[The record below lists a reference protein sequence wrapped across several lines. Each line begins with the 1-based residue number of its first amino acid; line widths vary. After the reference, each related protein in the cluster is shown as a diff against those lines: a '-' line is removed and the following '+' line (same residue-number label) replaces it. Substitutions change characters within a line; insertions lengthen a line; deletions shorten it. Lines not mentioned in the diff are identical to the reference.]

1 MLTTTLEPNPATPGR
16 ARRAATEWLGATGAT
31 KAQVDKAV
39 LIVSELVTNA
49 VVHAGTAIE
58 LRLDWDGPHLRIEV
72 TDGGPARGALM
83 SHQSPAGGG
92 RGLFIVD
99 HLSESWGFEIGRT
112 GKRVWANVAAVP
124 NTALDTSAVAAGLP
138 ADPIEA
144 VSDPDLSSLSA
155 SALVDELLVRVH
167 TVMGV
172 DTVAVLLTDRT
183 GTNLVASASRGLE
196 AEVRQGVRIPI
207 GRGFAGRIAQTREPA
222 TLDRVTPDVVANPLL
237 WQSGIRSM
245 LGVPMLA
252 GSALVGVMHVGSR
265 VPRLFDARDTA
276 VLQLAADQI
285 AVALRA
291 EQNLSERTAARTLQ
305 QSLMPTRLPQVDGLQ
320 MASRFVPAE
329 AFGVGG
335 DWFDSFLLP
344 SGAVGIVIGDVAGSG
359 LPAAVVM
366 GRLRSALRAYALEA
380 SSPAETLDRLD
391 SKFAHFEPD
400 EMATV
405 LYLVIES
412 DLSSF
417 TLSSAGHLPPVVAE
431 PGHDTVVLDCEPAP
445 PIGSHISVPHINV
458 HHELREDMTV
468 GCFTDGLI
476 ERRSEPI
483 TFGLERLRQSFRA
496 GDAESVCADV
506 MIDLIGTTK
515 VEDDTALLVFRRTP

>member
-1 MLTTTLEPNPATPGR
+1 MSAGRSGEPIA
-16 ARRAATEWLGATGAT
+16 
-31 KAQVDKAV
+31 
-39 LIVSELVTNA
+39 
-49 VVHAGTAIE
+49 
-58 LRLDWDGPHLRIEV
+58 
-72 TDGGPARGALM
+72 
-83 SHQSPAGGG
+83 
-92 RGLFIVD
+92 
-99 HLSESWGFEIGRT
+99 
-112 GKRVWANVAAVP
+112 
-124 NTALDTSAVAAGLP
+124 
-138 ADPIEA
+138 A
-144 VSDPDLSSLSA
+144 VSDPALSSLPA
-155 SALVDELLVRVH
+155 MALVDELVARVH
-167 TVMGV
+167 TVLGV
-172 DTVAVLLTDRT
+172 DTVAILLTDRT
-183 GTNLVASASRGLE
+183 GTNLVASAARGLE

-237 WQSGIRSM
+237 WQAGIRSM

-252 GSALVGVMHVGSR
+252 GNALVGVMHVGSR
-265 VPRLFDARDTA
+265 SPRLFDARDTA

-380 SSPAETLDRLD
+380 SSPAETLDRLGR
-391 SKFAHFEPD
+391 KFAHFEPD

-405 LYLVIES
+405 LYLVIDS
-412 DLSSF
+412 DLRSL

-431 PGHDTVVLDCEPAP
+431 PGRDTLLLDFEPAP
-445 PIGSHISVPHINV
+445 PIGSHISVRHIDV
-458 HHELREDMTV
+458 RQELREGMTV

-476 ERRSEPI
+476 ERRSEPL

-506 MIDLIGTTK
+506 MIDLVGTRK

>member
-1 MLTTTLEPNPATPGR
+1 MLTTTLEPTPASPGR
-16 ARRAATEWLGATGAT
+16 ARRAATEWLWSNGAT
-31 KAQVDKAV
+31 KEQVDSAV

-49 VVHAGTAIE
+49 VVHAGTP
-58 LRLDWDGPHLRIEV
+58 LTLQLDWDGPRLRIEV
-72 TDGGPARGALM
+72 SDGGPAHGALM
-83 SHQSPAGGG
+83 SHPSPNGGG
-92 RGLFIVD
+92 RGLIIVD
-99 HLSESWGFEIGRT
+99 HLSESWGFEVDRD

-124 NTALDTSAVAAGLP
+124 DAVLPVAATSAGQSG
-138 ADPIEA
+138 DPIAA
-144 VSDPDLSSLSA
+144 VSDPSLSTLSA
-155 SALVDELLVRVH
+155 TALVDELLARVH
-167 TVMGV
+167 TALGV
-172 DTVAVLLTDRT
+172 DTVVVLLTDRT
-183 GTNLVASASRGLE
+183 GTSLVASASRGLE

-207 GRGFAGRIAQTREPA
+207 GRGFAGRIALTREPA
-222 TLDRVTPDVVANPLL
+222 ILDRVTPDVVANPLL
-237 WQSGIRSM
+237 WQAGIRSL

-252 GSALVGVMHVGSR
+252 GGALVGVMHVGSR
-265 VPRLFDARDTA
+265 RPRLFDARDTA

-285 AVALRA
+285 AGALRA

-305 QSLMPTRLPQVDGLQ
+305 QSLMPTLLPQVEGLQ
-320 MASRFVPAE
+320 MASRFVPAA

-344 SGAVGIVIGDVAGSG
+344 TGAVGIVIGDVAGSG

-391 SKFAHFEPD
+391 RKFAHFEPD

-431 PGHDTVVLDCEPAP
+431 PGHDTLLLDCEPAP
-445 PIGSHISVPHINV
+445 PIGSHISARHVDV
-458 HHELREDMTV
+458 GHELREGMTV

-476 ERRSEPI
+476 ERRTEPL
-483 TFGLERLRQSFRA
+483 TFGLERLRQSFAA
-496 GDAESVCADV
+496 GDAESVCAGV
-506 MIDLIGTTK
+506 MIDLIGTTT
-515 VEDDTALLVFRRTP
+515 VEDDTALLVFRRTS